1 MKSKSAEKIKLT
13 SYDDLFGSSEVTAEE
28 KIVSVPIRL
37 FHTFKDHPFRV
48 LDDEKMQETVES
60 VKRYGI
66 LMPGIVRPYGDGEYE
81 MVAGH
86 RRWRACELAGMEE
99 MPVIIREMDDDT
111 ATVIMVD
118 TNIQREDILPSEKA
132 HAYKMKY
139 EAMKHQGSKGEKHTA
154 DLVGEA
160 AGESGR
166 TVQRYIRLSFLI
178 SRLLDYVDNKRLSM
192 KAGEKLSFL
201 TVEEQEWVLE
211 AIDNAVLTVTDKQA
225 ELFKNHSRE
234 KTLNQG
240 IIYSVLLQK
249 KEAETKVTLSAKK
262 VRSYFPPAYTKEQVE
277 EVIYTLLEQ
286 RRKGRRNRKMQ
297 EIQFD
302 YFHGMEA
309 EQYTFYRIPKILFT
323 AECFKTISCE
333 AKVLYG
339 LLLDRMSL
347 SIKNRW
353 FDEEDRVYIIF
364 TVEEIAELM
373 NCGTQKAVRLLKELD
388 SEKGIGLVE
397 KRRLGLGKPN
407 VIYVKNFMVKQP
419 EKEEKE
425 PEKPVNTQN
434 CENHNSRVV
443 KTTIQECPK
452 SQFKNDENHNSGMMK
467 TTIQECAES
476 QFKNDENHNSGIV
489 KITTPECPKSQS
501 NNTDINNTD
510 FSENEY
516 SDTESSETDFNETDN
531 ILSNLSHL
539 SVRKTAGMID
549 MVEEMEAY
557 RKIIRENISYE
568 CFEDSRYRQQEEVDE
583 LVELMVEVMVMPDN
597 STVRIGGVDK
607 PVVIVKNRFMKVE
620 HGHIEYVVGCLE
632 KNTSKVGNIRA
643 YLLTTLYNSTM
654 TIENYYRAEV
664 NHDMYG
670 GG

>member
-1 MKSKSAEKIKLT
+1 
-13 SYDDLFGSSEVTAEE
+13 
-28 KIVSVPIRL
+28 
-37 FHTFKDHPFRV
+37 
-48 LDDEKMQETVES
+48 
-60 VKRYGI
+60 
-66 LMPGIVRPYGDGEYE
+66 
-81 MVAGH
+81 
-86 RRWRACELAGMEE
+86 
-99 MPVIIREMDDDT
+99 
-111 ATVIMVD
+111 
-118 TNIQREDILPSEKA
+118 
-132 HAYKMKY
+132 
-139 EAMKHQGSKGEKHTA
+139 
-154 DLVGEA
+154 
-160 AGESGR
+160 
-166 TVQRYIRLSFLI
+166 
-178 SRLLDYVDNKRLSM
+178 
-192 KAGEKLSFL
+192 
-201 TVEEQEWVLE
+201 
-211 AIDNAVLTVTDKQA
+211 
-225 ELFKNHSRE
+225 
-234 KTLNQG
+234 
-240 IIYSVLLQK
+240 
-249 KEAETKVTLSAKK
+249 
-262 VRSYFPPAYTKEQVE
+262 
-277 EVIYTLLEQ
+277 
-286 RRKGRRNRKMQ
+286 MQ

-302 YFHGMEA
+302 YFRGMEA

-467 TTIQECAES
+467 TTIQECAE
-476 QFKNDENHNSGIV
+476 
-489 KITTPECPKSQS
+489 SQS

>member
-1 MKSKSAEKIKLT
+1 
-13 SYDDLFGSSEVTAEE
+13 
-28 KIVSVPIRL
+28 
-37 FHTFKDHPFRV
+37 
-48 LDDEKMQETVES
+48 
-60 VKRYGI
+60 
-66 LMPGIVRPYGDGEYE
+66 
-81 MVAGH
+81 
-86 RRWRACELAGMEE
+86 
-99 MPVIIREMDDDT
+99 
-111 ATVIMVD
+111 
-118 TNIQREDILPSEKA
+118 
-132 HAYKMKY
+132 
-139 EAMKHQGSKGEKHTA
+139 
-154 DLVGEA
+154 
-160 AGESGR
+160 
-166 TVQRYIRLSFLI
+166 
-178 SRLLDYVDNKRLSM
+178 
-192 KAGEKLSFL
+192 
-201 TVEEQEWVLE
+201 
-211 AIDNAVLTVTDKQA
+211 
-225 ELFKNHSRE
+225 
-234 KTLNQG
+234 
-240 IIYSVLLQK
+240 
-249 KEAETKVTLSAKK
+249 
-262 VRSYFPPAYTKEQVE
+262 
-277 EVIYTLLEQ
+277 
-286 RRKGRRNRKMQ
+286 MQ

-302 YFHGMEA
+302 YFRGMEA

-452 SQFKNDENHNSGMMK
+452 SQFKNDENHNSG
-467 TTIQECAES
+467 
-476 QFKNDENHNSGIV
+476 IV
-489 KITTPECPKSQS
+489 KITTLECPKSQS

-516 SDTESSETDFNETDN
+516 NDTESSETDFNETDN
-531 ILSNLSHL
+531 ILSNPSHL